1 VSGPTHSSGWP
12 LSPSAHAALQY
23 GRPHPKPHTTELLE
37 APVALSSRR
46 GSDGSVSSTSSS
58 SRVPSLCSL
67 HRASAAALGLSN
79 RPPQRWQA
87 LGGAPG
93 SSSHTP
99 QASEVASMAPQVTQM
114 HEVSTKSFED
124 SIAHRCMHQQPCA
137 ARPCVGWC
145 CHWLRSISKT
155 TVGACTRTANI
166 VLLRLTSAHATHTSQ
181 KSQE

>member
-1 VSGPTHSSGWP
+1 

-23 GRPHPKPHTTELLE
+23 GRPHPRPHTTELLD

-46 GSDGSVSSTSSS
+46 GSDGSVFTAFAS

-99 QASEVASMAPQVTQM
+99 QASVVAAMAPQVPHAGTRAQN
-114 HEVSTKSFED
+114 HLTIRLHNNGTSE
-124 SIAHRCMHQQPCA
+124 PCA
-137 ARPCVGWC
+137 APPCVGWC
-145 CHWLRSISKT
+145 CHWLQSTSKT

-166 VLLRLTSAHATHTSQ
+166 VLLRLTSAHATHTSH